1 MRGDAI
7 RSWSNGVTSAIVFGA
22 TGMLQGMK
30 EPYRKGESD
39 SILAL
44 SLAIAAARLQSN
56 VTRASMGRAIELR
69 KRLIQKRS

>member
-1 MRGDAI
+1 
-7 RSWSNGVTSAIVFGA
+7 
-22 TGMLQGMK
+22 MLQGMK